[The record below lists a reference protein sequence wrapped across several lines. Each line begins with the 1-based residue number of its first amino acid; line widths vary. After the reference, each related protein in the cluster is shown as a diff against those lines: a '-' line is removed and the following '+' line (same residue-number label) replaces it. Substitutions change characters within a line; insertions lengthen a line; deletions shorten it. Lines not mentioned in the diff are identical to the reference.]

1 VTPAV
6 ARAILAIRAVPWR
19 GIELVRPPDDETSE
33 PRRGRRGPTAAPR
46 PLGETSTKLYAWL
59 RANPGEHRTRVLA
72 DAVGENS
79 RRICAAMETL
89 VGRGLVARR
98 PAGKADDQGRPG
110 MVYRALGLA
119 LVVGLLSSPAASH
132 GWYSGLTQ
140 PGNPGVPC
148 CSDQDCYGTDECRLP
163 NGNEGVMSRR
173 FGCQSIPWSKVLG
186 ISSPDGKVS
195 LCESPYTTEF
205 HPYCVILPGEA
216 SLSRP
221 DRTLAEARP

>member
-1 VTPAV
+1 VTTPAV

-19 GIELVRPPDDETSE
+19 GIELVRPPDDEKSE

-98 PAGKADDQGRPG
+98 PAGKAGGAGRTG

-119 LVVGLLSSPAASH
+119 LVVGLLSSPARAQQMACAPLSRVIAGFAERFH
-132 GWYSGLTQ
+132 EKPVSAGLQ
-140 PGNPGVPC
+140 V
-148 CSDQDCYGTDECRLP
+148 
-163 NGNEGVMSRR
+163 NGQLFEI
-173 FGCQSIPWSKVLG
+173 FA
-186 ISSPDGKVS
+186 SPDGATWTA
-195 LCESPYTTEF
+195 LTISPAGIACMVASGKNWQQGE
-205 HPYCVILPGEA
+205 PGEP
-216 SLSRP
+216 S
-221 DRTLAEARP
+221 